1 MADLL
6 VGDKRHLDGGVGQL
20 GVGDQ
25 TRQERA
31 DLCHAGLVVSREE
44 RRAVGAHDVL
54 ALELGQVRYLI
65 RRGLDGL
72 VVDDAGHQRATLVVD
87 DVGLDAGG
95 RGVLGGVEM
104 GAEHERGGVLGALGG
119 GQSAGHVGM
128 LINLHINA
136 ANGTQLFSHDLGHLV
151 LSGRRGRLRLV
162 VRVGLG
168 IYLHVAHEALDDVT
182 HGASWRCA
190 HGRAARPPAP
200 GAGLVWVRFYS
211 KRARPR

>member
-1 MADLL
+1 M
-6 VGDKRHLDGGVGQL
+6 VGSGHARGWRPDAPGARRSLPRRPCRQPRGASSRRSTRCPGL
-20 GVGDQ
+20 GTWPGPAPHPV
-25 TRQERA
+25 
-31 DLCHAGLVVSREE
+31 
-44 RRAVGAHDVL
+44 
-54 ALELGQVRYLI
+54 
-65 RRGLDGL
+65 RGLDGL

-95 RGVLGGVEM
+95 RGVLGGVEV
-104 GAEHERGGVLGALGG
+104 GAEHEHGGVLGALGG

-211 KRARPR
+211 RRARPR

>member
-1 MADLL
+1 MVVALAALGVLRALGGGDHLLELGGQSDGVDHNVLGAAGVDHHALEGDRGLARAEALVVELAQGLAVHGVAPLGAQRVEVQELRAVADLL
-6 VGDKRHLDGGVGQL
+6 VGDKRHLDGGMGQL

-54 ALELGQVRYLI
+54 ASELGQVRHLI

-95 RGVLGGVEM
+95 RGVLGGVEV
-104 GAEHERGGVLGALGG
+104 GAEH
-119 GQSAGHVGM
+119 
-128 LINLHINA
+128 
-136 ANGTQLFSHDLGHLV
+136 
-151 LSGRRGRLRLV
+151 
-162 VRVGLG
+162 
-168 IYLHVAHEALDDVT
+168 
-182 HGASWRCA
+182 
-190 HGRAARPPAP
+190 
-200 GAGLVWVRFYS
+200 
-211 KRARPR
+211 